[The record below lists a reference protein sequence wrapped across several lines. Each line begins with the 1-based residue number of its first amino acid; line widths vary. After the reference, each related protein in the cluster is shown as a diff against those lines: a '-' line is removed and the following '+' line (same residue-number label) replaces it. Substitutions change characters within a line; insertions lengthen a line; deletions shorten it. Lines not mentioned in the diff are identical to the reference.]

1 MCTIYTGNVVSKYQH
16 YLYVRR
22 NHFDFIDHDPSFIH
36 RPSKQF
42 NRLLLYQL
50 FVPIIA
56 HIGRYSPV
64 LPAFFWCIAI
74 PLLMFE
80 FCNSFGL
87 LQIHC
92 CLSLAL
98 HFMLLLI

>member
-1 MCTIYTGNVVSKYQH
+1 MCTIYTGDVVSKYQH

-42 NRLLLYQL
+42 NRLLLYQPFVL
-50 FVPIIA
+50 FIA

-64 LPAFFWCIAI
+64 LPAFSLYIAM
-74 PLLMFE
+74 PLLIIQ
-80 FCNSFGL
+80 S
-87 LQIHC
+87 
-92 CLSLAL
+92 
-98 HFMLLLI
+98 MLLMRT